1 MKGNPLPL
9 FDLCRLLG
17 HYWKLAIAIIA
28 ACSLSAALASWL
40 IMPQKYE
47 ASASITVSDPSGSV
61 SSADMLAV
69 ANSLAQSEAAPYNVE
84 GSDTCVSVSP
94 GTGATSQVLT
104 IVAEST
110 SEDETA
116 ELANSLANSVAAKAT
131 GIFEALQEANEDGRA
146 DLSALNSSEDV
157 ASVLSGSLMQDIL
170 GTGLTFEF
178 CSFMVNEAVEAQEA
192 GLGGVVLVALGLIGG
207 LFVAVVAVMVIAA
220 IKEPIRSRDELEE
233 ATGLPVLNG
242 LTSRDAGD
250 QIWANV
256 QFSSDELVDSL
267 CLVPVAGDSGAQECA
282 TALVAAIERAN
293 KSVMLEVVTKQETLD
308 QNASRNAVVVWQC
321 PPLAENVAAAYCA
334 HNVSVTLVCARFWSD
349 SLGKLQDTIRELS
362 LAKAKV
368 AGVVLLAKD

>member
-1 MKGNPLPL
+1 MPL

-157 ASVLSGSLMQDIL
+157 ASVLSRSLMQDIL

-178 CSFMVNEAVEAQEA
+178 CSFMVNEAVEAQET

-233 ATGLPVLNG
+233 ATGLPVLN
-242 LTSRDAGD
+242 DAGD